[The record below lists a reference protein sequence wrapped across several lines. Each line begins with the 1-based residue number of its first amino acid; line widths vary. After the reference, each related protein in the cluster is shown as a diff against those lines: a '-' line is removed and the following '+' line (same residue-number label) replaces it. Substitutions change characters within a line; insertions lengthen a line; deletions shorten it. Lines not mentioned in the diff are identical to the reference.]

1 MKTGELKRLL
11 KEGGCYFLKDGGE
24 HETWYSPKTGK
35 KFRVPRHQSKEVP
48 TGTADRIMKDAGL
61 K

>member
-11 KEGGCYFLKDGGE
+11 KEGGCYFLKEGGE

-35 KFRVPRHQSKEVP
+35 KIRVHRHQSKEVP
-48 TGTADRIMKDAGL
+48 TGTAERILKDAGL